1 MRNVLEAGNCAS
13 PFHCGSRKTTNI
25 PDTVIGTAS
34 TASEGFYR
42 DSLFTAWDYKVV
54 NKETI
59 YAIFAGITM
68 QTSKNT
74 PTSIR
79 GLLWAQERVRFGVPS
94 ER

>member
-1 MRNVLEAGNCAS
+1 MRNVLEAGNSAS

-42 DSLFTAWDYKVV
+42 HSLFTAWDNKVV
-54 NKETI
+54 NKETV

-68 QTSKNT
+68 QTSKKHPNLNT
-74 PTSIR
+74 WSTVGAGTGALRCS
-79 GLLWAQERVRFGVPS
+79 
-94 ER
+94 